1 MAIEEPWNAPPPSKA
16 RTWEEESGPAR
27 EKRRPSDKSRVVAG
41 VLAILL
47 PGFGAHKFYLGY
59 RREGAIMLIAS
70 TLGGILTCGIA
81 SWALAVIGL
90 VEGII
95 YLVKSDADFRRIYVD
110 GRRGWF

>member
-1 MAIEEPWNAPPPSKA
+1 MAIEEPWNAPPPSSA
-16 RTWEEESGPAR
+16 RTWEEENAPAR
-27 EKRRPSDKSRVVAG
+27 EKRRRADKSRVVAG

-59 RREGAIMLIAS
+59 RKEGAIMLIAS

-81 SWALAVIGL
+81 SWAVAVVGL
-90 VEGII
+90 VEGVI
-95 YLVKSDADFRRIYVD
+95 YLVKSDADFHRIYVD